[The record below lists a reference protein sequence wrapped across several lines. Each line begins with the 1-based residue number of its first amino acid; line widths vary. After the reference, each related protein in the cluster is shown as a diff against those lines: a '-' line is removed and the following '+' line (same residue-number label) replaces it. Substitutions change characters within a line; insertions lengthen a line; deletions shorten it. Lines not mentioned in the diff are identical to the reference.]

1 MNGFEQTLTKKR
13 LKTNTLKAIK
23 EEDEHIS
30 LTNEIQKQNTTKIQ
44 PKQTLSKKIISP

>member
-1 MNGFEQTLTKKR
+1 MNEFEQTLNKKR

-30 LTNEIQKQNTTKIQ
+30 LNNEIQKQNTAKIQ
-44 PKQTLSKKIISP
+44 PKQNLSKKIISP